1 MSLAIAI
8 LGAIIAIFSI
18 IILHEL
24 GHFVVAC
31 ACGIK
36 VLRFSIGFGKALCK
50 WKGKSGTEYILALL
64 PLGGYVKMLGEGD
77 EITSAKDAHR
87 AFNQK
92 PLFIRMLVVL
102 AGPFTNFLLALISFW
117 GVYLMG
123 VTHTRPIVGEVVPHS
138 IAAQAGIKPG
148 DELVEIDGK
157 AIKNWQQALMAIIAL
172 MGDRNEMEMM
182 VKPQNSSQESL
193 RNLELL
199 KWNLD
204 QRSPDVFK
212 SLGLLPYQPRIPPV
226 INSVMKGS
234 PAERAQ
240 LQQGDRVKAINGQPV
255 KDWLEVVNIVRQKP
269 NEKIQLTVTR
279 NDKTHL
285 ISLTTGKKYMEE
297 TTVGYLGVL
306 SQPPPQWP
314 DNLIYKEEYS
324 FWGAWRSAVE
334 QTWRLLTFNAMVM
347 VKMIIGKVSI
357 HTLGGPITVFQ
368 AAGKAIQAG
377 FQVYLGFIGFISLT
391 IGFINLLPIPGL
403 DGGHLLFQI
412 IEGLFRRP
420 VPERIQIISLT
431 LGVVFFIFLMVQAT
445 INDIARLFSFIF

>member
-1 MSLAIAI
+1 MSLVIAI

-36 VLRFSIGFGKALCK
+36 VLRFSIGFGKALWK
-50 WKGKSGTEYILALL
+50 WKGKSGTEYILAFL

-92 PLFIRMLVVL
+92 PLLIRMLVVL
-102 AGPFTNFLLALISFW
+102 AGPFTNFLLALIAFW

-123 VTHTRPIVGEVVPHS
+123 VTHTRPIVGKVVPHS

-172 MGDRNEMEMM
+172 MGDRNQMEMM
-182 VKPQNSSQESL
+182 VKPQNSSQASL

-226 INSVMKGS
+226 IASVMKGS

-240 LQQGDRVKAINGQPV
+240 LQPGDRVKAINYQPV
-255 KDWLEVVNIVRQKP
+255 KDWLEVVNNVRQKP

-279 NDKTHL
+279 NNETHL
-285 ISLTTGKKYMEE
+285 ISLTTGKKYVEG

-306 SQPPPQWP
+306 SQPPP
-314 DNLIYKEEYS
+314 S
-324 FWGAWRSAVE
+324 MAC
-334 QTWRLLTFNAMVM
+334 
-347 VKMIIGKVSI
+347 
-357 HTLGGPITVFQ
+357 
-368 AAGKAIQAG
+368 
-377 FQVYLGFIGFISLT
+377 
-391 IGFINLLPIPGL
+391 
-403 DGGHLLFQI
+403 
-412 IEGLFRRP
+412 
-420 VPERIQIISLT
+420 
-431 LGVVFFIFLMVQAT
+431 
-445 INDIARLFSFIF
+445 